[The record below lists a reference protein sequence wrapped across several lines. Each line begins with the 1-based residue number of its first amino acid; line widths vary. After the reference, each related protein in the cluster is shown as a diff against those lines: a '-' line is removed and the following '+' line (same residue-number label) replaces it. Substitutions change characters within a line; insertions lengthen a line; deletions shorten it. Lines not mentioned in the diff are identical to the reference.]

1 MRGLPPKAVHQKQFT
16 KGVEDMQFE
25 KAIVTRRINAM
36 APMKTLPQLAQR
48 DLISI
53 QDLSSGEVE
62 SILDLAAEVKAHPSD
77 FRNALQGKQAV
88 LMFEKP
94 SLRTRMTFEV
104 GIQSLGGSSYFVDQT
119 QSRIGLREEI
129 GDIAKNLSR
138 WMDAI
143 ILRTF
148 SHGTVTQMAENAS
161 IPVINALSDLEHP
174 CQALADYLTLQE
186 HFPELQKLK
195 LAYVGDGN
203 NVVHSLLLTAASLGS
218 SISVATPK
226 GYGPAKNVVERARD
240 LALLSGAKIEVV
252 NDPQVAVSDADAVY
266 TDVWAS
272 MGQEEESAKRDEI
285 FAGYQ
290 VNEELMSL
298 AARHAVFMHCLP
310 AHRGHEVAAQVI
322 DGPNSIV
329 FEQAENRLHVQKA
342 ILLLLMGDKGSNSVG
357 YSDPSDRKNGGRRGP
372 QWSTHA

>member
-1 MRGLPPKAVHQKQFT
+1 
-16 KGVEDMQFE
+16 
-25 KAIVTRRINAM
+25 M

-53 QDLSSGEVE
+53 QDLSSGEIE

-119 QSRIGLREEI
+119 QSPIGQREEI

-148 SHGTVTQMAENAS
+148 SHSTVMEMAKHAS
-161 IPVINALSDLEHP
+161 IPVINALTELEHP

-186 HFPELQKLK
+186 HFPDLQKLK

-226 GYGPAKNVVERARD
+226 GYEPQKDVVERAKD
-240 LALLSGAKIEVV
+240 LALLSGARIEVV
-252 NDPQVAVSDADAVY
+252 NDAQVAVSGADAVY

-272 MGQEEESAKRDEI
+272 MGQEEESAKRDQI
-285 FAGYQ
+285 FADYQ
-290 VNEELMSL
+290 VDEELMSL

-310 AHRGHEVAAQVI
+310 AHRGHEVAAHVI

-342 ILLLLMGDKGSNSVG
+342 ILLLLMSDKRSNSGG
-357 YSDPSDRKNGGRRGP
+357 YFHRSA
-372 QWSTHA
+372 HA

>member
-1 MRGLPPKAVHQKQFT
+1 
-16 KGVEDMQFE
+16 
-25 KAIVTRRINAM
+25 M

-148 SHGTVTQMAENAS
+148 SHRTATEMAKHAS
-161 IPVINALSDLEHP
+161 IPVINALTELEHP

-186 HFPELQKLK
+186 HFPDLQKLK

-203 NVVHSLLLTAASLGS
+203 NVVHSLLLTAACLGS

-226 GYGPAKNVVERARD
+226 GYEPQKDVVERAKD
-240 LALLSGAKIEVV
+240 LALLSGARIEVV
-252 NDPQVAVSDADAVY
+252 NDAQVAVRGADAVY

-272 MGQEEESAKRDEI
+272 MGQEEESAKRDKI
-285 FAGYQ
+285 FADYQ

-310 AHRGHEVAAQVI
+310 AHRGHEVAAHVI

-342 ILLLLMGDKGSNSVG
+342 ILLLLMSDKRSNSGG
-357 YSDPSDRKNGGRRGP
+357 YFHRSA
-372 QWSTHA
+372 HA